1 MERGFE
7 MSHITIASFTW
18 TLSMYMLDES
28 VYHKDELLCRQQ
40 FTPGVDPQLLQ
51 AWQLTPSSC
60 RSITHSHADYL
71 HGGTKT
77 GINASLHLSDNI
89 SCTYG

>member
-28 VYHKDELLCRQQ
+28 VYHKDELLCREQ

-51 AWQLTPSSC
+51 AWQLTP
-60 RSITHSHADYL
+60 
-71 HGGTKT
+71 
-77 GINASLHLSDNI
+77 
-89 SCTYG
+89 